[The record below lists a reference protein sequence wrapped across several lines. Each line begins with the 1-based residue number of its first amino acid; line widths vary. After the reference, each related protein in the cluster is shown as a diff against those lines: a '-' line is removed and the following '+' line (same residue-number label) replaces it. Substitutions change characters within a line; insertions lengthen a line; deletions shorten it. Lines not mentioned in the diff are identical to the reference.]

1 MAGSMSRFAAL
12 ALAAAAFALCAA
24 KAPDTIVYRPDL
36 TVEQLE
42 ADAGVCLAEA
52 KAAEKG
58 RPFAS
63 SGYLSPGSR
72 QPGSEIA
79 ALSAS
84 AVTGLLKGMDDMR
97 RFTAAHD
104 ACLLRLGY
112 DRIPLGPDQREAFG
126 KLKTQRERSVFIVQ
140 AGDAWRLAQAGR

>member
-1 MAGSMSRFAAL
+1 MTGSMRKRGVAAL
-12 ALAAAAFALCAA
+12 AVVAFVLCAG
-24 KAPDTIVYRPDL
+24 KAPDTIVYREGL

-42 ADAGVCLAEA
+42 ADARVCLDEA

-63 SGYLSPGSR
+63 SGYVGQSGS
-72 QPGSEIA
+72 QAA

-84 AVTGLLKGMDDMR
+84 AVSGMLKGMGDIQ
-97 RFTAAHD
+97 RFMAAHD

-112 DRIPLGPDQREAFG
+112 DQIALSPEQRAVFG
-126 KLKTQRERSVFIVQ
+126 KLKTQHDRSVFIVQ
-140 AGDAWRLAQAGR
+140 AGEDWRRAQAAR